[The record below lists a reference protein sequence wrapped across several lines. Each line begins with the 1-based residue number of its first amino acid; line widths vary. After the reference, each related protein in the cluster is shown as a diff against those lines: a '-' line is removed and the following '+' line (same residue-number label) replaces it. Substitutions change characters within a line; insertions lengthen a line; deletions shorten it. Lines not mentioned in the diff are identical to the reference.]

1 MAKTLLRTV
10 QDILSAM
17 DSDEVNSISD
27 TIESEQVAMCVE
39 TVYTQMVSEYDLPA
53 KTKIIRLGAT
63 DDYTNGKTRLFL
75 DDDDLTLS
83 YLEYDCRA
91 AASDPPNYKRIT
103 ILSNDDFL
111 DRVKNLDSSDSNK
124 EEQTWPNSTFKFAVY
139 NDRAPSYGTLIEES
153 VVLLDAYDSDLDSS
167 SLNSKTLAEGQ
178 NDDYFKRID
187 DALIDLPKEL
197 YNSLLANAMELAMN
211 LYKGEAPM
219 KVQDL
224 ARNGRV
230 RQQRAKHKLRNQ
242 RFTGPNYGRGAAKG
256 GSVSDDD
263 GTDSGTS
270 TPLPDYLKN

>member
-39 TVYTQMVSEYDLPA
+39 TVYNQMVSEYDLPA
-53 KTKIIRLGAT
+53 KTKVIRPGAT

-83 YLEYDCRA
+83 YLEYDSRTSASA
-91 AASDPPNYKRIT
+91 APNYKRIT
-103 ILSNDDFL
+103 MLSNDEFL

-139 NDRAPSYGTLIEES
+139 TDRAPSYGTLVEES
-153 VVLLDAYDSDLDSS
+153 IIVLDAYDSDLDSS
-167 SLNSKTLAEGQ
+167 ILNAKTLAEGQ
-178 NDDYFKRID
+178 TDGTFQRAD

-197 YNSLLANAMELAMN
+197 YTGLLVNAMELAMS

-242 RFTGPNYGRGAAKG
+242 RRTGPNYGRGAAKG
-256 GSVSDDD
+256 GSVFDDD

-270 TPLPDYLKN
+270 TPLPDYLKT